1 MLKDRIM
8 KQEKSTAKRKYL
20 VLVLIGYVLICSIAA
35 VYSYLKFKSLN
46 FHPRDF
52 PFYLQFA
59 AKLGDQNLTNQYS
72 LNPDGHNFIGF
83 YGTEAED
90 NFHQALHL
98 EPVKYLYPLFYKV
111 FKAPGL
117 FLFSALIF
125 FSPMVYFA
133 FIHFKTRENSHWIVL
148 FFTILYIFTTLSLE
162 AASLDLRPFAF
173 LGPVFVMLIFSIHFD
188 RPLWEKIL
196 FFNCLLLI
204 REEAMILTFGVLL
217 YTAAKEYSQS
227 KKLYLAKI
235 FTVNW
240 LVWVGLVF
248 LYYGWTG
255 YAFINYV
262 SHLQGITRGKFIPAG
277 IGFVLLF
284 ALIYLCLFIIKKRN
298 QQLFSSLFMLLTYS
312 LIFIPVFMAF
322 FPLFSFSN
330 LGYFFILFHES
341 PRFNILFIT
350 FLVFLVL
357 VWDLFLRNRGEIVL
371 KSITVIIMGYFIFTT
386 GQATYARFR
395 KYAAGGKQAEI
406 VFSIRENTD
415 KYKTG
420 ILCDY
425 NTYQA
430 FYDYENV
437 FCFNRLPSY
446 MISGADRYYPDNIE
460 VLKQL
465 IKEKVD
471 YVVLALK
478 GKEIAA
484 NRKISNIL
492 NLNKIPA
499 YASNEKY
506 IIYKI
511 QRKIK

>member
-1 MLKDRIM
+1 ME
-8 KQEKSTAKRKYL
+8 QEKPTAKRKYL
-20 VLVLIGYVLICSIAA
+20 VLVLIGYVLICSIST
-35 VYSYLKFKSLN
+35 VYSYFKFKSLN

-59 AKLGDQNLTNQYS
+59 AKLSDQNLTDQYS
-72 LNPDGHNFIGF
+72 LNPDGNNFIGF

-90 NFHQALHL
+90 NFHRTLHL
-98 EPVKYLYPLFYKV
+98 EPVKYLYPLLYKV
-111 FKAPGL
+111 FKTPGL
-117 FLFSALIF
+117 FLFTALIF
-125 FSPMVYFA
+125 FFPMVYFT

-162 AASLDLRPFAF
+162 SASLDLRPFTF
-173 LGPVFVMLIFSIHFD
+173 LGPVFVILIFSIHFD

-204 REEAMILTFGVLL
+204 REEGIIFTFGALL
-217 YTAAKEYSQS
+217 YAAAKEYTQS
-227 KKLYLAKI
+227 KKLYLTKI
-235 FTVNW
+235 FTINW
-240 LVWVGLVF
+240 LVWVGLLF

-255 YAFINYV
+255 YAFINYL
-262 SHLQGITRGKFIPAG
+262 SHLQGITKGKLIPAG

-284 ALIYLCLFIIKKRN
+284 ALIYLCLFIIKKRY

-312 LIFIPVFMAF
+312 LIFIPVFLAF
-322 FPLFSFSN
+322 ISIFHLPDLDF
-330 LGYFFILFHES
+330 FFILFRES

-357 VWDLFLRNRGEIVL
+357 AWDLFLRNREKIVL
-371 KSITVIIMGYFIFTT
+371 KWITVIIMGYFIVNTSLVSYR
-386 GQATYARFR
+386 QFR
-395 KYAAGGKQAEI
+395 KFAAERKTTDI
-406 VFSIRENTD
+406 VFSIKENTD

-446 MISGADRYYPDNIE
+446 MISGPDRYYPENVE
-460 VLKQL
+460 ALKQL
-465 IKEKVD
+465 IKERVD

-484 NRKISNIL
+484 NREIINIL
-492 NLNKIPA
+492 NLNKMPC
-499 YASNEKY
+499 YARNEKY
-506 IIYKI
+506 TIYKI
-511 QRKIK
+511 ERK